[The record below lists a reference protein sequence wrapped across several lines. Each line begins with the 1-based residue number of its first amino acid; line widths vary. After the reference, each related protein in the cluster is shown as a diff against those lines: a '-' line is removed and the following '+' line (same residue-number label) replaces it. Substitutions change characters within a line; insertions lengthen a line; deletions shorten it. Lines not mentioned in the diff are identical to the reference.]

1 MKVLENKEILE
12 YYGIYQ
18 KRELTDKEKDKYLKI
33 KEKIEK
39 SIETSI
45 EKMYLVGQNAW
56 GNLQDN
62 KSKDMI
68 YIVLDKRLLESV

>member
-18 KRELTDKEKDKYLKI
+18 KRELTDKEKDKYLKL

-39 SIETSI
+39 LIETSI

-56 GNLQDN
+56 GSLQDN